1 MSEKT
6 FKQLTA
12 QLRTLADDSE
22 RLNIYDCRDLATDSL
37 RAIAD
42 KLGAA
47 HFKVGADALQG
58 RRREVSEAKNR
69 CGNCRRFVPDPERP
83 GTGWCD
89 ECPVALTEDCVC
101 HPYVGRPKTKEKE
114 DAK

>member
-1 MSEKT
+1 MS
-6 FKQLTA
+6 
-12 QLRTLADDSE
+12 D
-22 RLNIYDCRDLATDSL
+22 
-37 RAIAD
+37 
-42 KLGAA
+42 
-47 HFKVGADALQG
+47 
-58 RRREVSEAKNR
+58 AKNR